1 MINGSEM
8 PCPTVSE
15 ATLAFDGNTVKFL
28 PPWTCVQLYPS
39 VTLLCQDFCFFTS
52 RIQYM

>member
-1 MINGSEM
+1 MVNGSEM

-28 PPWTCVQLYPS
+28 PPWTCVQLHPS
-39 VTLLCQDFCFFTS
+39 VTLLCQDF
-52 RIQYM
+52 